1 MKLNHPLLSFIHLW
15 TFYKLLYF
23 LHLIISST
31 FRLELYFFHVATL
44 PPACLVPPPS
54 PTAQSVGKM
63 FYQPFLTFFTF
74 CLTKCFDIRQCV
86 PFPSLYSL
94 QNFCLQDFHSSYC
107 SHFPLLILYFSIWK
121 QYVQYTYIWNPFSL
135 QDSFLIQARSL
146 AHIKSH
152 KISISTCFACQKLPT
167 NIVCLPHC
175 FNRFGSTTT
184 KEEAFK
190 KRKWTTSSY
199 LTSPNILWHLLTVY
213 YS

>member
-1 MKLNHPLLSFIHLW
+1 M
-15 TFYKLLYF
+15 
-23 LHLIISST
+23 
-31 FRLELYFFHVATL
+31 ATL

-86 PFPSLYSL
+86 PFPSFHSL
-94 QNFCLQDFHSSYC
+94 QHFCLQDFHSSYC

-135 QDSFLIQARSL
+135 EDPFLIQARSL
-146 AHIKSH
+146 AHIKSL